1 MKILKYSAISLLVI
15 GALFAAAYFIKT
27 NDKSVIV
34 YDTQKTLITSIEKKT
49 VVTGKVIPEDEV
61 EIKPQIQGI
70 IDAIFV
76 EEGDLVKTGDLLA
89 KIKVVPNE
97 QNLNSA
103 EGRLANSRIVLKN
116 ADIEYN
122 RNKDLYEK
130 GIISKQDF
138 DNVQLRYNQSKL
150 DVSNAISDLQIIRSG
165 SKGGA
170 ASANTNIR
178 ATVPGTVLEIPVEE
192 GFQVIASNSFNAG
205 TTIATIA
212 DLNKMIFEGKVDEA
226 EVGKLKVGMPLEVS
240 LGAIEDQALQAKL
253 KFIAPKGN
261 EEQGAVQF
269 KIEADLYL
277 NDSIFVRAGYSAN
290 ASLVLERKDS
300 VMAISESLLQFDRK
314 TEEPYVEI
322 EIEDQKFERRDVKI
336 GISDGVNVEI
346 ISGVS
351 KDDKIKVWNKT
362 EPIKKGEDD
371 DSSVEM
377 FIVTFL
383 SSSISTKALS
393 PSLIL
398 PERTSSAKLS
408 SSKRMTAL
416 LKGRAP

>member
-1 MKILKYSAISLLVI
+1 MKILKYIGITLLIS

-27 NDKSVIV
+27 NDKSAII
-34 YDTQKTLITSIEKKT
+34 YETKTIITTSIEKKT
-49 VVTGKVIPEDEV
+49 VITGKVIPEDEV

-70 IDAIFV
+70 IDALFV
-76 EEGDLVKTGDLLA
+76 EEGDKVKTGDLLA

-116 ADIEYN
+116 TQIEFK
-122 RNKDLYEK
+122 RNKDLFDK
-130 GIISKQDF
+130 GIISRQDF
-138 DNVQLRYNQSKL
+138 DNIQLRYNQSKL
-150 DVSNAISDLQIIRSG
+150 DVSNAVSDLQIIRLG

-226 EVGKLKVGMPLEVS
+226 EVGKLIVGMPLEVN
-240 LGAIEDQALQAKL
+240 LGAIEDQSLEAKL

-269 KIEADLYL
+269 KIEADLFL

-290 ASLVLERKDS
+290 ASLILERKDN
-300 VMAISESLLQFDRK
+300 VMAVEESLLQFDRE
-314 TEEPYVEI
+314 TEKPYVEI
-322 EIEDQKFERRDVKI
+322 QIGDQKFERRDIEI
-336 GISDGVNVEI
+336 GLSDGVNVEVL
-346 ISGVS
+346 SGLTE
-351 KDDKIKVWNKT
+351 DDQIKVWNKT
-362 EPIKKGEDD
+362 EPIKKGDEEDED
-371 DSSVEM
+371 G
-377 FIVTFL
+377 FL
-383 SSSISTKALS
+383 D
-393 PSLIL
+393 
-398 PERTSSAKLS
+398 
-408 SSKRMTAL
+408 
-416 LKGRAP
+416 

>member
-1 MKILKYSAISLLVI
+1 MKILKYIGITLLIS

-27 NDKSVIV
+27 NDKSAIV
-34 YDTQKTLITSIEKKT
+34 YETKTVITTSIENKT
-49 VVTGKVIPEDEV
+49 VITGKVIPEDEV

-70 IDAIFV
+70 IDALFV
-76 EEGDLVKTGDLLA
+76 EEGDKVKTGDLLA

-116 ADIEYN
+116 TQIEFK
-122 RNKDLYEK
+122 RNKDLFDK
-130 GIISKQDF
+130 GIISRQDF
-138 DNVQLRYNQSKL
+138 DNIQLRYNQSKL
-150 DVSNAISDLQIIRSG
+150 DVSNAVSDLQIIRLG

-226 EVGKLKVGMPLEVS
+226 EVGKLIVGMPLEVN
-240 LGAIEDQALQAKL
+240 LGAIEDQSLEAKL

-269 KIEADLYL
+269 KIEADLFL

-290 ASLVLERKDS
+290 ASLILERKDN
-300 VMAISESLLQFDRK
+300 VMAVEESLLQFDRE
-314 TEEPYVEI
+314 TEKPYVEI
-322 EIEDQKFERRDVKI
+322 QIGDQKFERRGIEI
-336 GISDGVNVEI
+336 GLSDGVNVEV
-346 ISGVS
+346 ISGLTE
-351 KDDKIKVWNKT
+351 DDQIKVWNKT
-362 EPIKKGEDD
+362 EPIKNG
-371 DSSVEM
+371 
-377 FIVTFL
+377 
-383 SSSISTKALS
+383 ISAEEEL
-393 PSLIL
+393 
-398 PERTSSAKLS
+398 AD
-408 SSKRMTAL
+408 
-416 LKGRAP
+416 

>member
-1 MKILKYSAISLLVI
+1 MKILKYIGIALLVF
-15 GALFAAAYFIKT
+15 GALFAAAFFIKT
-27 NDKSVIV
+27 NNKSAIV
-34 YDTQKTLITSIEKKT
+34 YETQTVITTSIERKT

-70 IDAIFV
+70 IEALFV
-76 EEGDLVKTGDLLA
+76 EEGDLVNTGDLLA

-116 ADIEYN
+116 AEIELN

-130 GIISKQDF
+130 GIISKQNF
-138 DNVQLRYNQSKL
+138 DNVQLRFNQSKQ
-150 DVSNAISDLQIIRSG
+150 DVSNAVSDLQIIRSG

-226 EVGKLKVGMPLEVS
+226 EVGKLRVGMPLEVN
-240 LGAIEDQALQAKL
+240 LGAIEDQALEAQL

-269 KIEADLYL
+269 IIEADLFL

-300 VMAISESLLQFDRK
+300 IMAIPEALLQFDRE
-314 TEEPYVEI
+314 TEEPYVEVQT
-322 EIEDQKFERRDVKI
+322 EDQKFERRDVEI

-346 ISGVS
+346 ISGLT
-351 KDDKIKVWNKT
+351 KEDQIKVWNKT
-362 EPIKKGEDD
+362 EPIKKGE
-371 DSSVEM
+371 E
-377 FIVTFL
+377 
-383 SSSISTKALS
+383 
-393 PSLIL
+393 
-398 PERTSSAKLS
+398 EESA
-408 SSKRMTAL
+408 TENQ
-416 LKGRAP
+416 

>member
-1 MKILKYSAISLLVI
+1 MKILKYIGIALLI
-15 GALFAAAYFIKT
+15 FGALFAVAFFIKT
-27 NDKSVIV
+27 NNKSAIV
-34 YDTQKTLITSIEKKT
+34 YETQTVITTSIERKT

-70 IDAIFV
+70 IETLFV
-76 EEGDLVKTGDLLA
+76 EEGDQVATGDLLA

-97 QNLNSA
+97 QSLNSA
-103 EGRLANSRIVLKN
+103 EGRLANSRILLKN
-116 ADIEYN
+116 TELEFN
-122 RNKDLYEK
+122 RNKDLFDK

-138 DNVQLRYNQSKL
+138 DNVQLRYNQAKQ
-150 DVSNAISDLQIIRSG
+150 DVSNAVSDLQIIRLG

-226 EVGKLKVGMPLEVS
+226 EVGKLRVGMPLEVN
-240 LGAIEDQALQAKL
+240 LGAIEDQALEAKL

-269 KIEADLYL
+269 IIEADLFL

-290 ASLVLERKDS
+290 ASLILERKDS
-300 VMAISESLLQFDRK
+300 IMAIPESLLQFDK
-314 TEEPYVEI
+314 ETEVPYVEVQVA
-322 EIEDQKFERRDVKI
+322 DQKFERRDIEV
-336 GISDGVNVEI
+336 GISDGINVEVL
-346 ISGVS
+346 SGLS
-351 KDDKIKVWNKT
+351 KEDQIKVWNKT
-362 EPIKKGEDD
+362 EPIKRGDD
-371 DSSVEM
+371 NGP
-377 FIVTFL
+377 
-383 SSSISTKALS
+383 AN
-393 PSLIL
+393 
-398 PERTSSAKLS
+398 
-408 SSKRMTAL
+408 
-416 LKGRAP
+416 

>member
-1 MKILKYSAISLLVI
+1 MKILQYIGITLLIS

-27 NDKSVIV
+27 NDKSAII
-34 YDTQKTLITSIEKKT
+34 YETKTIINTSIEKKT
-49 VVTGKVIPEDEV
+49 VITGKVIPEDEV

-70 IDAIFV
+70 IDALFV
-76 EEGDLVKTGDLLA
+76 EEGDKVKTGDLLA

-97 QNLNSA
+97 QNLNAA
-103 EGRLANSRIVLKN
+103 EGRVANSKIVLKN
-116 ADIEYN
+116 AQIEFR
-122 RNKDLYEK
+122 RNKNLFDK

-150 DVSNAISDLQIIRSG
+150 DVSNAVSDLQIIRLG

-226 EVGKLKVGMPLEVS
+226 EVGKLIVGMPLEVN
-240 LGAIEDQALQAKL
+240 LGAIEDQSLEAKL

-269 KIEADLYL
+269 KIEADLFL

-290 ASLVLERKDS
+290 ASLIIERKDN
-300 VMAISESLLQFDRK
+300 VMAVEESLLQFDRE
-314 TEEPYVEI
+314 TEKPYVEI
-322 EIEDQKFERRDVKI
+322 QIGDQKFERRDIEI
-336 GISDGVNVEI
+336 GLSDGVNVEV
-346 ISGVS
+346 ISGLTEE
-351 KDDKIKVWNKT
+351 DQIKVWNKT
-362 EPIKKGEDD
+362 EPIKNGI
-371 DSSVEM
+371 SVEEE
-377 FIVTFL
+377 L
-383 SSSISTKALS
+383 AD
-393 PSLIL
+393 
-398 PERTSSAKLS
+398 
-408 SSKRMTAL
+408 
-416 LKGRAP
+416 

>member
-1 MKILKYSAISLLVI
+1 MKILKYIGITLLIS

-27 NDKSVIV
+27 NDKSAII
-34 YDTQKTLITSIEKKT
+34 YETKTIINTSIEKKT
-49 VVTGKVIPEDEV
+49 VITGKVIPEDEV

-70 IDAIFV
+70 IDALFV
-76 EEGDLVKTGDLLA
+76 EEGDKVKTGDLLA

-97 QNLNSA
+97 QNLNAA
-103 EGRLANSRIVLKN
+103 EGRVANSKIVLKN
-116 ADIEYN
+116 AQIEFR
-122 RNKDLYEK
+122 RNKNLFDK

-150 DVSNAISDLQIIRSG
+150 DVSNAVSDLQIIRLG

-226 EVGKLKVGMPLEVS
+226 EVGKLIVGMPLEVN
-240 LGAIEDQALQAKL
+240 LGAIEDQSLEAKL

-269 KIEADLYL
+269 KIEADLFL

-290 ASLVLERKDS
+290 ASLIIERKDN
-300 VMAISESLLQFDRK
+300 VMAVEESLLQFDRE
-314 TEEPYVEI
+314 TEKPYVEI
-322 EIEDQKFERRDVKI
+322 QIGDQKFERRDVEI
-336 GISDGVNVEI
+336 GLSDGVNVEV
-346 ISGVS
+346 ISGLTEE
-351 KDDKIKVWNKT
+351 DQIKVWNKT
-362 EPIKKGEDD
+362 EPIKNGI
-371 DSSVEM
+371 SVEKE
-377 FIVTFL
+377 L
-383 SSSISTKALS
+383 AD
-393 PSLIL
+393 
-398 PERTSSAKLS
+398 
-408 SSKRMTAL
+408 
-416 LKGRAP
+416 

>member
-1 MKILKYSAISLLVI
+1 MKILKYIGIALLVF
-15 GALFAAAYFIKT
+15 GALFAAAFFIKT
-27 NDKSVIV
+27 NNKSAIV
-34 YDTQKTLITSIEKKT
+34 YDTQTVITTSIERKT

-70 IDAIFV
+70 IEALFV
-76 EEGDLVKTGDLLA
+76 EEGDLVNTGDLLA

-116 ADIEYN
+116 AEIELN

-130 GIISKQDF
+130 GIISKQNF
-138 DNVQLRYNQSKL
+138 DNVQLRFNQSKQ
-150 DVSNAISDLQIIRSG
+150 DVSNAVSDLQIIRSG

-226 EVGKLKVGMPLEVS
+226 EVGKLLVGMPLEVN
-240 LGAIEDQALQAKL
+240 LGAIEDQALEAQL

-269 KIEADLYL
+269 IIEADLFL

-300 VMAISESLLQFDRK
+300 IMAIPEALLQFDRE
-314 TEEPYVEI
+314 TEEPYVEVQT
-322 EIEDQKFERRDVKI
+322 EDQKFERRDVEI

-346 ISGVS
+346 ISGLT
-351 KDDKIKVWNKT
+351 KEDQIKVWNKT
-362 EPIKKGEDD
+362 EPIKKGDE
-371 DSSVEM
+371 E
-377 FIVTFL
+377 
-383 SSSISTKALS
+383 
-393 PSLIL
+393 
-398 PERTSSAKLS
+398 ESA
-408 SSKRMTAL
+408 TENQ
-416 LKGRAP
+416 

>member
-34 YDTQKTLITSIEKKT
+34 YDTQKTLITSIERKT

-70 IDAIFV
+70 IDVIFV

-116 ADIEYN
+116 AQIEFN

-351 KDDKIKVWNKT
+351 ENEKIKVWNKT
-362 EPIKKGEDD
+362 EPIKKGDED

-377 FIVTFL
+377 
-383 SSSISTKALS
+383 A
-393 PSLIL
+393 
-398 PERTSSAKLS
+398 EN
-408 SSKRMTAL
+408 
-416 LKGRAP
+416 